1 LNHFSMSL
9 LTDQLKNGV
18 VPANLL
24 TRALG
29 VSPATLMR
37 RVRAERGNVVA
48 FGRGRATRY
57 GLRREVKGLEPDIPI
72 LRIDAMG
79 KPDSVGQLVILA
91 ADENAW
97 LPAGVVFKRLP
108 PEIAD
113 MQPSG
118 YMGRAFPRQHGHL
131 ALPPRIAD
139 WSNDHVLI
147 ALARRGDDFTGNLI
161 LGSESVE
168 RWFATRPIAVAR
180 DDYPRLAEA
189 ATAGEPPGSSA
200 GGERPKFGA
209 YVEGRHVIVKFA
221 TGGDPAAQRWKELLN
236 LEALA
241 LEVLRDGGVAAVD
254 ATILETGTQTFL
266 EVPRFDRI
274 GERGRRAVMSLAA
287 AYQDPSVSWS
297 RAAASLEAR
306 GLLSPEDSRRLR
318 LNDAF
323 ARLIAN
329 EDRHHHNVCVFPEH
343 RGAGESA
350 GAEPARYELAP
361 AFDQLPTLYAPTTD
375 GHIPERAFVAPT
387 PSADTWEV
395 WGEAVR
401 LAATFWRRA
410 GALESLSPG
419 MKVIALRN
427 FEALDR
433 MPTYELR
440 KR

>member
-1 LNHFSMSL
+1 MSL
-9 LTDQLKNGV
+9 LTEQLKNGV
-18 VPANLL
+18 VSANLL
-24 TRALG
+24 TKALG

-37 RVRAERGNVVA
+37 RIRAERGSVVA
-48 FGRGRATRY
+48 LGRGRATRY
-57 GLRREVKGLEPDIPI
+57 GLRREIRGLEPDIPVI
-72 LRIDAMG
+72 RVDPLG
-79 KPDSVGQLVILA
+79 KPDSGGKLVVLA

-97 LPAGVVFKRLP
+97 LGVVFKGLP

-118 YMGRAFPRQHGHL
+118 FMGRAFPRQHGDS
-131 ALPPRIAD
+131 ALPTRIED

-147 ALARRGDDFTGNLI
+147 ALARRGDDLAGNLI
-161 LGSESVE
+161 LGDESVA
-168 RWFATRPIAVAR
+168 RWFSTPPIGVAR
-180 DDYPRLAEA
+180 GEYPHLAEA

-221 TGGDPAAQRWKELLN
+221 ARGDRAAQRWQDLLN

-241 LEVLRDGGVAAVD
+241 LDVLRNNAVAAVE
-254 ATILETGTQTFL
+254 ATILETATHTFL

-287 AYQDPSVSWS
+287 AHQDPSVSWA
-297 RAAASLEAR
+297 RAAGNLEAR
-306 GLLSPEDSRRLR
+306 GLLSTEDARRLR
-318 LNDAF
+318 LYDAF
-323 ARLIAN
+323 ARLIGN
-329 EDRHHHNVCVFPEH
+329 EDRHHNNVCLFPEH
-343 RGAGESA
+343 RVASESM
-350 GAEPARYELAP
+350 GAEPAHYELAP
-361 AFDQLPTLYAPTTD
+361 AFDQLPMLYAPTTD
-375 GHIPERAFVAPT
+375 GQVPERSFVPPT

-395 WGEAVR
+395 WGEAAT

-410 GALESLSPG
+410 GEHERLSSG
-419 MKVIALRN
+419 MKEIALGN
-427 FEALDR
+427 FDALDG